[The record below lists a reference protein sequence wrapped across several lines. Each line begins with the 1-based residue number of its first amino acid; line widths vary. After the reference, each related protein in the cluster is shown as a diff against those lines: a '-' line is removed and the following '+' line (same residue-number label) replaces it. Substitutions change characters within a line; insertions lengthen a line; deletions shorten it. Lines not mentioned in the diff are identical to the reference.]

1 MMGGGGGMMG
11 GGGGMMGGGGGGMMG
26 GGGGMM
32 GGGGGPGGGGMM
44 GGGGG
49 GGGMMGG
56 GGGPGGGMMGMGGGG
71 GGGAG
76 RIRWRGRSV
85 VIVRGPRFIR
95 WGGRT
100 RRIIAIS
107 ALPVAVG
114 VVTIA
119 GRRYRADGYPA
130 LAATPDVCTGV
141 TEEGCQLQIADVPME
156 DGGTA
161 QVCVQYCPWED
172 SSDSGTPATPVPAQ

>member
-1 MMGGGGGMMG
+1 
-11 GGGGMMGGGGGGMMG
+11 
-26 GGGGMM
+26 
-32 GGGGGPGGGGMM
+32 
-44 GGGGG
+44 
-49 GGGMMGG
+49 
-56 GGGPGGGMMGMGGGG
+56 MMGMGGGG
-71 GGGAG
+71 GGGVG
-76 RIRWRGRSV
+76 RIRWRGRNV
-85 VIVRGPRFIR
+85 TIIRGPRFIR

-114 VVTIA
+114 VITIA

-141 TEEGCQLQIADVPME
+141 TEEGCELQIADVPME

-172 SSDSGTPATPVPAQ
+172 SGGSAPAPAQ